1 MTKVARAAGSHAFHK
16 LFVLPVAA
24 WRENMGTLYLCATPI
39 GNLEDITLRVL
50 RILKEADLIAAE
62 DTRQTLKLL
71 NHFEIKTPIVSY
83 HEHNKYQK
91 TPVLVREL
99 LEGKNIALVTDAGT
113 PAISDPGAELALAAY
128 EAGAEVT
135 SLPGASAVI
144 TALTLSGLNTRNFAF
159 EGFLPQEKKERARVL
174 ERLKTSTYTTV
185 FYEAPHRLI
194 KTLELVAQIIPLERK
209 IAVCRE
215 LTKRH
220 ETVLQC
226 SLAEALRYFRENEP
240 RGEFVFVLEGADAAV
255 LEQQEQKKWEEI
267 PLEEHMEQYLSQGM
281 DRKEAMKAVAK
292 DRGMTKN
299 QVYKGLLG

>member
-1 MTKVARAAGSHAFHK
+1 M
-16 LFVLPVAA
+16 
-24 WRENMGTLYLCATPI
+24 
-39 GNLEDITLRVL
+39 
-50 RILKEADLIAAE
+50 
-62 DTRQTLKLL
+62 
-71 NHFEIKTPIVSY
+71 
-83 HEHNKYQK
+83 
-91 TPVLVREL
+91 LVKEL

-128 EAGAEVT
+128 EAGAAVT

-185 FYEAPHRLI
+185 FYEAPHRLT
-194 KTLELVAQIIPLERK
+194 KTLELVAQVISPGRK

-226 SLAEALRYFRENEP
+226 SLAEAIHYFQENEP
-240 RGEFVFVLEGADAAV
+240 RGEFVLVLEGEDAAV
-255 LEQQEQKKWEEI
+255 LEQQEQKKWESI

-281 DRKEAMKAVAK
+281 DRKEAMRAVAK

-299 QVYKGLLG
+299 QVYKSLLG

>member
-1 MTKVARAAGSHAFHK
+1 M
-16 LFVLPVAA
+16 
-24 WRENMGTLYLCATPI
+24 MGTLYLCATPI

-62 DTRQTLKLL
+62 DTRQTIKLL

-91 TPVLVREL
+91 TPVLVKEL

-128 EAGAEVT
+128 EAGAAVT

-185 FYEAPHRLI
+185 FYEAPHRLT
-194 KTLELVAQIIPLERK
+194 KTLELVAQVISPGRK

-226 SLAEALRYFRENEP
+226 SLAEAIHYFQENEP
-240 RGEFVFVLEGADAAV
+240 RGEFVLVLEGEDAAV
-255 LEQQEQKKWEEI
+255 LEQQEQKKWESI

-281 DRKEAMKAVAK
+281 DRKEAMRAVAK

-299 QVYKGLLG
+299 QVYKSLLG

>member
-1 MTKVARAAGSHAFHK
+1 
-16 LFVLPVAA
+16 
-24 WRENMGTLYLCATPI
+24 MGILYLCATPI

-194 KTLELVAQIIPLERK
+194 KTLERVAQIIPLERK

-292 DRGMTKN
+292 DRGITKN

>member
-1 MTKVARAAGSHAFHK
+1 
-16 LFVLPVAA
+16 
-24 WRENMGTLYLCATPI
+24 MGTLYLCATPI

-62 DTRQTLKLL
+62 DTRQTMKLL

-91 TPVLVREL
+91 TPVLVGQL

-174 ERLKTSTYTTV
+174 ERLRTSTYTTV

-194 KTLELVAQIIPLERK
+194 KTLEQVSQVIPPERK

-226 SLAEALRYFRENEP
+226 RLAEAMRYFRENEP

-267 PLEEHMEQYLSQGM
+267 SLEEHMEQYLSRGM

>member
-1 MTKVARAAGSHAFHK
+1 
-16 LFVLPVAA
+16 
-24 WRENMGTLYLCATPI
+24 MGTLYLCATPI

>member
-1 MTKVARAAGSHAFHK
+1 
-16 LFVLPVAA
+16 
-24 WRENMGTLYLCATPI
+24 MGTLYLCATPI

-62 DTRQTLKLL
+62 DTRQTIKLL

-91 TPVLVREL
+91 TPVLVKEL

-128 EAGAEVT
+128 EAGAAVT

-185 FYEAPHRLI
+185 FYEAPHRLT
-194 KTLELVAQIIPLERK
+194 KTLELVAQVISPGRK

-226 SLAEALRYFRENEP
+226 SLAEAIHYFQENEL
-240 RGEFVFVLEGADAAV
+240 RGEFVFVLEGEDAAV
-255 LEQQEQKKWEEI
+255 LEQQEQKKWESI

-281 DRKEAMKAVAK
+281 DRKEAMRAVAK

-299 QVYKGLLG
+299 QVYKSLLG

>member
-1 MTKVARAAGSHAFHK
+1 
-16 LFVLPVAA
+16 
-24 WRENMGTLYLCATPI
+24 MGTLYLCATPI

-62 DTRQTLKLL
+62 DTRQTIKLL

-83 HEHNKYQK
+83 NEHNKYQK
-91 TPVLVREL
+91 TPVLVKEL

-128 EAGAEVT
+128 EAGAAVT

-185 FYEAPHRLI
+185 FYEAPHRLT
-194 KTLELVAQIIPLERK
+194 KTLELVAQVISPGRK

-226 SLAEALRYFRENEP
+226 SLAEAIHYFQENEP
-240 RGEFVFVLEGADAAV
+240 RGEFVLVLEGEDAAV
-255 LEQQEQKKWEEI
+255 LEQQEQKKWESI

-281 DRKEAMKAVAK
+281 DRKEAMRAVAK

-299 QVYKGLLG
+299 QVYKSLLG